1 MKTLTAKQQ
10 RVLDVIRDERARTG
24 RSPAIREI
32 GRRIGV
38 TSTCTVFR
46 HLEALERKGYVE
58 KTGPYRYHSIR
69 LTEKAG
75 DAAACCPTCG
85 RDWPDGRAA
94 A

>member
-1 MKTLTAKQQ
+1 MKTLTQKQQ

-38 TSTCTVFR
+38 VSTCTVFR

-58 KTGPYRYHSIR
+58 RDRYKYHSIR

-75 DAAACCPTCG
+75 KESSCCPTCG
-85 RDWPDGRAA
+85 REWPA
-94 A
+94 